1 MRKIKAKDAILS
13 TAARLFY
20 KQGYSNTGI
29 NQIIDEAG
37 VAKSTLYQLFRSKED
52 LLVAYLEGIGET
64 TMESLKQASQKG
76 VTPQEKVI
84 AIFDYI
90 KELVAMPEF
99 YGCHFLN
106 IIYEMPEGEERA
118 RLAIKKQ
125 KDSVR
130 ALFSTILK
138 PLNKESLAD
147 EFYTLL
153 EGGLIGH
160 KVHKDVWP
168 ILTARSIAQKLL

>member
-1 MRKIKAKDAILS
+1 MRKTKAKDAILS

-52 LLVAYLEGIGET
+52 LLVAYLEEIGES
-64 TMESLKQASQKG
+64 TMDTLNQAAQKG
-76 VTPQEKVI
+76 ETPQEKVM

-90 KELVAMPEF
+90 KELVGMPEF

-125 KDSVR
+125 KDAVR
-130 ALFSTILK
+130 ALFSMILK
-138 PLNKESLAD
+138 PINKELLAD

-168 ILTARSIAQKLL
+168 IVTSRSIAKKIL